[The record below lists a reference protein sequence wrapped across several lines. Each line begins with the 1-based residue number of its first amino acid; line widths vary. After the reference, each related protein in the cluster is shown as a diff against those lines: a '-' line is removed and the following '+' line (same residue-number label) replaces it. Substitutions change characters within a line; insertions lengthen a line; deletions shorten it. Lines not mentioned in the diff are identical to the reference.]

1 MRSLL
6 LLMVTA
12 TVSGARP
19 ALAQDSFGG
28 TPAPAQPT
36 RPQTAPANGSPY
48 GPAPA
53 QTGGGDLDRLMQ
65 EERKDFGVQ
74 PTGELH
80 TGGMHA
86 PTPASIPGG
95 QVITTKGLI
104 PLLGNAEL
112 GALLFDVLGGQEM
125 IPGARGAVP
134 ASQPGSFSDQNQ
146 QDFGRYLESLTRGNK
161 ETPLV
166 FYCLSSHCWMSY
178 NASLRA
184 IHLGYRNVLW
194 YRGGIEAWKAAGQRV
209 QQAGQNGQ

>member
-6 LLMVTA
+6 VLALLLSTA
-12 TVSGARP
+12 GP
-19 ALAQDSFGG
+19 ALGQDSFGG
-28 TPAPAQPT
+28 TPAPKPAP
-36 RPQTAPANGSPY
+36 RPEPGQGSGSPY

-53 QTGGGDLDRLMQ
+53 GADADLDRLMQ
-65 EERKDFGVQ
+65 VERQDFGVKA
-74 PTGELH
+74 TAELH
-80 TGGMHA
+80 TGAMHA
-86 PTPASIPGG
+86 PTPNTIPGG
-95 QVITTKGLI
+95 QVITTKGLL
-104 PLLGNAEL
+104 PLLANAEL
-112 GALLFDVLGGQEM
+112 GALLFDVLGGAEI

-146 QDFGRYLESLTRGNK
+146 QDFGRYLESLTRGNRD
-161 ETPLV
+161 TPLV

-209 QQAGQNGQ
+209 QPAGGGQ